1 MDRKEILVESAGQ
14 VCTITLNRPE
24 SMNALNLTT
33 LEALAAVVTELRFDR
48 STRVVV
54 ITGAGEK
61 AFCSGA
67 DLKERVGLAPDQV
80 RRFVVL
86 VRNTF
91 TAIEHLPQPVIAAV
105 NGLALGG
112 GTELA
117 LACDL
122 RVASEKASLGLTE
135 VKLAIIP
142 GAGGTQ
148 RLPRLIG
155 KGRAKE
161 LILTGRRVEAS
172 EALAIGLVN
181 RVVPAAGLMAAAM
194 ELAGRMLENSP
205 IALQQAKMAINHGSE
220 TDLTTGLQL
229 ETAAYAYEAVI
240 PTRDRLEGLAAFR
253 EKRRPVY
260 TGE

>member
-1 MDRKEILVESAGQ
+1 MKEKELLVESSGP

-24 SMNALNLTT
+24 SMNALNLPT
-33 LEALAAVVTELRFDR
+33 LEALAAAVEELRNDR

-67 DLKERVGLAPDQV
+67 DLKERATLAPDPV
-80 RRFVVL
+80 RRFVATI
-86 VRNTF
+86 RDTF
-91 TAIEHLPQPVIAAV
+91 TAIESLPQPVIAAV

-122 RVASEKASLGLTE
+122 RVASSLATLGLTE
-135 VKLAIIP
+135 VRLAIIP
-142 GAGGTQ
+142 AAGGTQ

-155 KGRAKE
+155 RGRAKE
-161 LILTGRRVEAS
+161 LILTGRRVGAA
-172 EALAIGLVN
+172 EALSIGLVN
-181 RVVPAAGLMAAAM
+181 RVVPVAELMGATM
-194 ELAGRMLENSP
+194 ELAGQMLEAGP
-205 IALQQAKMAINHGSE
+205 VALRQAKLAIDRGCE
-220 TDLTTGLQL
+220 VDLATGLRV
-229 ETAAYAYEAVI
+229 ETAAYEAVI

-253 EKRRPVY
+253 EKRKPVY